1 MELDLS
7 LDASGVDIDGS
18 HDGSLLS
25 NATWAPVLLQWIEHV
40 RSNPDLSCPSVVR
53 LAPEVSL
60 GLRFTDDAGIAELN
74 SQWRQKLG
82 PTDVLS
88 FAALDDTPDWLEGAA
103 VEGEAVE
110 LGDIIVSLDTA
121 HRQAADH
128 DHSLRYELHWLI
140 SHGLLHLLGWDHPD
154 ERSLSAMLALQ
165 ERLLDITGNVLPKDK
180 WTSTCGDRVSPDAY
194 NDEKASLHK
203 TSTS

>member
-7 LDASGVDIDGS
+7 LDASGVDIDGP

-74 SQWRQKLG
+74 SQWRQKSG

-88 FAALDDTPDWLEGAA
+88 FAALDDTPDWLEGA
-103 VEGEAVE
+103 AVE

-154 ERSLSAMLALQ
+154 ERSLSAMLTLQ
-165 ERLLDITGNVLPKDK
+165 EHLLDITGNVLPKDK
-180 WTSTCGDRVSPDAY
+180 WTNTCGDRVSPDRH
-194 NDEKASLHK
+194 E

>member
-7 LDASGVDIDGS
+7 LDANGLEMQDPL
-18 HDGSLLS
+18 HRTLLS
-25 NATWAPVLLQWIEHV
+25 NATWEPALLQWIEYV
-40 RSNPDLSCPSVVR
+40 RTNPNLCCPSVVR
-53 LAPEVSL
+53 QAAEVSL

-74 SQWRQKLG
+74 SQWRQRTG

-88 FAALDDTPDWLEGAA
+88 FAALDDTPDWLEGA
-103 VEGEAVE
+103 AVE

-140 SHGLLHLLGWDHPD
+140 SHGLLHLLGCLLYTSPSPRDGL
-154 ERSLSAMLALQ
+154 LSRMPSSA
-165 ERLLDITGNVLPKDK
+165 
-180 WTSTCGDRVSPDAY
+180 
-194 NDEKASLHK
+194 
-203 TSTS
+203 

>member
-7 LDASGVDIDGS
+7 FDASGVDIDGP

-74 SQWRQKLG
+74 SQWRQKSG

-88 FAALDDTPDWLEGAA
+88 FAALDDTPDWLEGA
-103 VEGEAVE
+103 AVE

-165 ERLLDITGNVLPKDK
+165 EHLLDITGNVLPKDK
-180 WTSTCGDRVSPDAY
+180 WTNTCGDRVSPDR
-194 NDEKASLHK
+194 HQ